1 MAEVGDGKAAGEL
14 NTRERREEV
23 FLTLALNTIGPLISP
38 HPHFFFFLE
47 ASLKYGFKSNLKL
60 LVTQGKRESKF
71 RDTI

>member
-23 FLTLALNTIGPLISP
+23 FLTLALNTIGPLISTP
-38 HPHFFFFLE
+38 PLFFFLE